1 MLALL
6 WSCQPSLGCCCE
18 LRCAGSALPHRRGE
32 SSAAPPASKQG
43 RARQSRASRNT
54 YKQWIKH
61 NFMHFRNLT
70 LVLLLVPRPGLISA
84 RQKRS
89 FNNIYCVQNWDI
101 YNDWCSSIWS
111 KLIHLIFPKV
121 SSYNRNLFLDEVIDD
136 RVSDMTKAEWIF
148 RIIVTTL
155 SSWRVQKRQYKCE
168 WLFF

>member
-1 MLALL
+1 MPGKCKYRVGITL
-6 WSCQPSLGCCCE
+6 E
-18 LRCAGSALPHRRGE
+18 LALPHRRGE

-61 NFMHFRNLT
+61 NMHFRNHT

-89 FNNIYCVQNWDI
+89 FNNIYCIQNWDI

-121 SSYNRNLFLDEVIDD
+121 SSCNRNLFLDEVIDD
-136 RVSDMTKAEWIF
+136 QVSDMTKAEWIF

-155 SSWRVQKRQYKCE
+155 SSWRVHKRQYKCE